1 MEKENIIF
9 GKSSANTNNTNNTN
23 NINNKKINENK
34 IINPKNEIVRNTTS
48 FFNEIFNTNNTTI
61 TPMTYIIFFSVFSIF
76 FLIILFVFKDKLK
89 YTLLEDKYQ
98 FYTIV
103 VGINIIN
110 IIAMLT
116 YYYFKSGTFVGDI
129 GIEGEKGDKGD
140 NGEVLSC
147 SLCQHNLYTVKTT
160 IHDNV
165 CQLNLMNLIKTD
177 ITKSEILTANIEFFN
192 DNLLEDNGKENYD
205 NVVNNYFYNMMN
217 DLNTRFENRFFD
229 FSQFSTGLLEGDL
242 DTENELT
249 KQILFLTFFNY
260 IPIVQ
265 NINISLGMSES
276 LVNARIKRPIGKV
289 GYFSFGDIPFGGLE
303 KFEMTAYK
311 CNGDIRIPKLM
322 IKKAGLDTVSKQL
335 VNMNNLK
342 EGNNHKNNTRLKKE
356 NYSIYK
362 MVPPEGY
369 VALGEV
375 IYSSNLQ
382 PEKELFCCIKE
393 TCAERLKGKDLK
405 LICIY
410 PIDNDGDNV
419 SSFISIWRTPFNTMY
434 SKLSNTNFIDGMSL
448 IENFYLNDS
457 KEVIS
462 DLYNNDGSIK
472 QIYITKL
479 EEFLNN
485 IKLPKIVFLTII
497 LSYTVE
503 QTKKDLFILYNKYIK
518 NNSFITSTP
527 NIKILE
533 NSDIDLTYNDISN
546 ILMDIKKIIDNY
558 NEKYSEK
565 KLTTIRKEITQHFLG
580 KNPQKVRN
588 ILGESTSED
597 SVDSMIHLMYR
608 LKSMYESIVNTINSL
623 SIKVSNGSSLYDLF
637 TSVYNYGINAKVF
650 QNDLTYSQKLVL
662 NIVNVLIP
670 PTVDIWIPANRCLI
684 YEQIDKERLT
694 LEQALTDKLKD
705 YQEIIAN
712 FNINDSEENE
722 NSKENNNETNNNNET
737 DEEKLIRAIS
747 KCGAD
752 NVKKINLLTER
763 LYEVLEQNLSHI
775 PDYLDRVQK
784 GNFKEFTNGQL
795 ELIYKQ
801 INNLLVYINKKC

>member
-9 GKSSANTNNTNNTN
+9 GKSSSNTNE
-23 NINNKKINENK
+23 INENKKINENK
-34 IINPKNEIVRNTTS
+34 IINPKNEIIRNTNS
-48 FFNEIFNTNNTTI
+48 FFNEIFSSNKTKV
-61 TPMTYIIFFSVFSIF
+61 TPITYIIFFSVFSVF
-76 FLIILFVFKDKLK
+76 FLILLYVFKDKLK

-98 FYTIV
+98 FYTILI
-103 VGINIIN
+103 GINVIN
-110 IIAMLT
+110 IIAILT
-116 YYYFKSGTFVGDI
+116 YYNFKSGTFIGDT
-129 GIEGEKGDKGD
+129 GTEGEKGDKGD
-140 NGEVLSC
+140 NGEILSC
-147 SLCQHNLYTVKTT
+147 SLCQHNLYIVKTT
-160 IHDNV
+160 IHDNI
-165 CQLNLMNLIKTD
+165 CELNLMDLVKTD
-177 ITKSEILTANIEFFN
+177 ITKSEILTANLEYFN
-192 DNLLEDNGKENYD
+192 DNLLEDNGKENKD
-205 NVVNNYFYNMMN
+205 DIIDNYFYHMMN

-229 FSQFSTGLLEGDL
+229 FTQFSTGLLEGDL

-249 KQILFLTFFNY
+249 KQILFLTFFNF
-260 IPIVQ
+260 IPIGQ

-276 LVNARIKRPIGKV
+276 LVNARIKRPMGKV

-322 IKKAGLDTVSKQL
+322 IKKAGLDTVSKQI
-335 VNMNNLK
+335 VNINNLK
-342 EGNNHKNNTRLKKE
+342 EGNNYKNNTRSEIE

-362 MVPPEGY
+362 MIPPEGY
-369 VALGEV
+369 VALGEI
-375 IYSSNLQ
+375 IYSSNLE

-405 LICIY
+405 FICIY
-410 PIDNDGDNV
+410 PVDNNRYEG

-462 DLYNNDGSIK
+462 DLYNKDGSIK

-533 NSDIDLTYNDISN
+533 DPNIDLTYNDISN

-588 ILGESTSED
+588 ILGEPDSED
-597 SVDSMIHLMYR
+597 SVDSMIHTMYR
-608 LKSMYESIVNTINSL
+608 LKSMYESIVNTINAL

-637 TSVYNYGINAKVF
+637 TGVYNYGINAKVF
-650 QNDLTYSQKLVL
+650 QNDLTYTQKLVL
-662 NIVNVLIP
+662 NIINVLIP
-670 PTVDIWIPANRCLI
+670 PTVDIWIPANRCLV
-684 YEQIDKERLT
+684 YEQIDKERLS

-705 YQEIIAN
+705 YQEIISN
-712 FNINDSEENE
+712 FNIDDSEDI
-722 NSKENNNETNNNNET
+722 ENNNNNNNNNNKNNNNKNET
-737 DEEKLIRAIS
+737 EEDKFIRAIS

-775 PDYLDRVQK
+775 PDYLERIQK